1 MKRPIHY
8 KINIDKQK
16 ESAIEH
22 FSLIV
27 NLFKE
32 IKIDYWIEYGTML
45 GAVREKGF
53 IPWDSEFDVG
63 IWNDDYVIYKEE
75 ILKKVGELGFYV
87 NTSSKDRIK
96 LLHKDLLIG
105 AYTIDIHTYH
115 LKGDTAFVSFNRRKA
130 TFYEKLYSLLK
141 NFDNRQIRVYPISR
155 MIKTILKSGHEIPR
169 EFIFTKL
176 NYGNR
181 FLYTIEFDNH
191 IVKEK
196 NPNYSLL
203 SSLFKTSSKVLVSI
217 LPRKILYSFVDYL
230 KKKNAP
236 ENTIHAKI
244 QAIPSHFYLNLAP
257 LPFENTY
264 LNGPAEGVK
273 YVENIY
279 GKEWYIGKPDWV
291 NSQNN
296 INKNIDSVK

>member
-16 ESAIEH
+16 ELAIEH

-63 IWNDDYVIYKEE
+63 IWNDDYVVYKEE
-75 ILKKVGELGFYV
+75 ILKKVGEFGFYV
-87 NTSSKDRIK
+87 NTSSKDRVK
-96 LLHKDLLIG
+96 LLHRDLLIG

-130 TFYEKLYSLLK
+130 TVYEKIYSFLN
-141 NFDNRQIRVYPISR
+141 NFDNRQIRVYPISG
-155 MIKTILKSGHEIPR
+155 MIKTILKNGHEIPR

-191 IVKEK
+191 VLKEET
-196 NPNYSLL
+196 PNYSLF
-203 SSLFKTSSKVLVSI
+203 SSLLKTGSKALVSI
-217 LPRKILYSFVDYL
+217 LPRKIFHRFIDYL

-236 ENTIHAKI
+236 ENRSHTKI
-244 QAIPSHFYLNLAP
+244 QAIPSHFYLNLAV
-257 LPFENTY
+257 LPFESTF
-264 LNGPAEGVK
+264 LKGPSEGVK
-273 YVENIY
+273 YVKSIY
-279 GKEWYIGKPDWV
+279 GEEWYIGKSNWV

-296 INKNIDSVK
+296 INKSMDSIK